1 MRNLQNHRPNR
12 RTDREFRSP
21 TRAVA
26 LALVACVSSW
36 AGAQINRVE
45 PFFAVVT
52 VDQTSLHAGD
62 MPLYYAVARLDAGAV
77 LRVDGAGAGWSRVTY
92 PAGVT
97 SYATARE
104 VKDLGDGKLEVI
116 RTTPLKA
123 ANADRGFGGSWQN
136 LLPAGAELE
145 PGAVLSY
152 TEPVKRSDGSIAA
165 YIVTPPESA
174 RAYVESS
181 LLRKAT
187 NEEVEAFLKATGAV
201 PPAQEEPV
209 ATAPPAENNPTPV
222 VSEPTEEVIS
232 LIDDM
237 QVTGEQTRPSTPVV
251 SPIVTPVVTPVETP
265 ANAPIATDP
274 VESTTNV
281 VTDAEFVVPPVDND
295 PIEVLPADPPADS
308 APATSLPD
316 PAETAAEVARLNTM
330 IDASLDVEALEAS
343 FASVRTQPL
352 MEAELGE
359 LRNQFQRVR
368 DSLSATPV
376 DQVIASRIDQ
386 RLAVL
391 DVMIDLRD
399 RRRELA
405 AQQTSIDT
413 TTIEIQRRI
422 EATAS
427 RAAYSV
433 VGQLVPSSIY
443 DGLRL
448 PKLYRIVSVDQT
460 GTRTIAY
467 VADRED
473 LQLAE
478 KVGRVVGFTGSIG
491 LDPTL
496 GVRLVNTNNASVLL
510 PGG

>member
-1 MRNLQNHRPNR
+1 MRKLQNRQHNR
-12 RTDREFRSP
+12 RLCIP
-21 TRAVA
+21 TRAIA
-26 LALVACVSSW
+26 LALVACVCSW

-45 PFFAVVT
+45 PYFAVVT

-77 LRVDGAGAGWSRVTY
+77 LRVDGTGAGWSRVSY
-92 PAGVT
+92 PAGI
-97 SYATARE
+97 SAYATARE
-104 VKDLGDGKLEVI
+104 VKDLGDGKLEI
-116 RTTPLKA
+116 TRTTPLKA

-152 TEPVKRSDGSIAA
+152 SEPVKRSDGAIAA
-165 YIVTPPESA
+165 YTVTPPESA

-187 NEEVEAFLKATGAV
+187 NAEVERFLKANGQAV
-201 PPAQEEPV
+201 PAQAQPAPINPPTQNEPIV
-209 ATAPPAENNPTPV
+209 PAVEPTPPA
-222 VSEPTEEVIS
+222 EEVIS

-237 QVTGEQTRPSTPVV
+237 QVTGEPAQPSTPVG
-251 SPIVTPVVTPVETP
+251 TPEV
-265 ANAPIATDP
+265 APIATDP
-274 VESTTNV
+274 VESTTTV
-281 VTDAEFVVPPVDND
+281 VTDAEVVMPPVDND
-295 PIEVLPADPPADS
+295 PIEVLPSDQPADS
-308 APATSLPD
+308 PPAVSAPD

-330 IDASLDVEALEAS
+330 IDTSLDVEALEAS

-368 DSLSATPV
+368 DGLSTTPG
-376 DQVIASRIDQ
+376 DLAIASRIDQ

-405 AQQTSIDT
+405 AQRTSIEST
-413 TTIEIQRRI
+413 TVEIQRRI
-422 EATAS
+422 EASAS
-427 RAAYSV
+427 RAVYSV
-433 VGQLVPSSIY
+433 VGQLVPSTIY

-448 PKLYRIVSVDQT
+448 PKLYRIVSMDHT

-473 LQLAE
+473 LQLSE